1 LEFSNKMSIQ
11 PVKVYFLAFVRSE
24 LGLSNLRILASAP
37 EVAEISV
44 FIDGPRH
51 NSDVVQLDFTES
63 LFIKSKVDKV
73 SRIIRYPTNV
83 GLTEHLFRVMDHVH
97 SESETILISEDDKKY
112 SSGLSNAL
120 FMADA
125 FKKTGTPFWIESIM
139 DCHHPKNDQN
149 SVWVQSM
156 AKPTGL
162 ALLNKKFVKSAE
174 ELYQSKNLDWMALR
188 NSLQDYCEIL
198 GLHRRQSARVI
209 NHYLK
214 AVTWVLDSKDR
225 PDGLLLAK
233 LLSNGLYRTTNIYF
247 NHENVQH
254 LDFRGKNE
262 NEVTV
267 QIPKHELNTMGE
279 PPINFCGKCEF
290 FRLRERSP
298 YTDFDYTTMKIRAA
312 AGRVLNFIPKRI

>member
-1 LEFSNKMSIQ
+1 MSIQ

-24 LGLSNLRILASAP
+24 LGLSNLRILASTP

-63 LFIKSKVDKV
+63 LLIKSKVDKV

-112 SSGLSNAL
+112 TSGLSNAL
-120 FMADA
+120 STADQ
-125 FKKTGTPFWIESIM
+125 FKKTVG
-139 DCHHPKNDQN
+139 
-149 SVWVQSM
+149 VQSI
-156 AKPTGL
+156 AKLTGL
-162 ALLNKKFVKSAE
+162 GLLNKKFVKSAE
-174 ELYQSKNLDWMALR
+174 ELYKSKNIDWMALR
-188 NSLQDYCEIL
+188 NSLQDYCKIL
-198 GLHRRQSARVI
+198 GLHRRQSTRVI

-214 AVTWVLDSKDR
+214 AITWVLDSKDR

-233 LLSNGLYRTTNIYF
+233 LLSKGLYRTTNLYF
-247 NHENVQH
+247 NHENLQH

-262 NEVTV
+262 NEVTA
-267 QIPKHELNTMGE
+267 QIPKHELNTIGE

-290 FRLRERSP
+290 FHLRNRSP

-312 AGRVLNFIPKRI
+312 AGRVLNFIPKKI